1 MHLKWRQ
8 IHVRLVVTAS
18 PVVSYGE
25 PVGVEKNI
33 YDLVPVQVR
42 DIQVVARGDDIV
54 VGDIPDFNDFAG
66 DNFGQ

>member
-1 MHLKWRQ
+1 M
-8 IHVRLVVTAS
+8 
-18 PVVSYGE
+18 E
-25 PVGVEKNI
+25 NNI
-33 YDLVPVQVR
+33 YDLVPVKVR